1 MLPNAR
7 KEPTEIPSLARP
19 NRSVEIFHNPV
30 LLGEVANWLQIQPG
44 DLIVDMTFGAGG
56 YSRAILERLGDGVLV
71 AFDRD
76 HDAVMAGRKGFE
88 GDSRVTLHH
97 ARFSEAS
104 DYIRLHSPE
113 GHDGAVFDLGVS
125 SHQLD
130 TAERGFS
137 FRQDGP
143 LDMRMNAAEQSASA
157 ADLVNSEDARELTR
171 IFREYGEEKKARP
184 IAEAIVRRRAERPF
198 RTTRDLAEL
207 IESVVGQP
215 RPKPGVAPKHPATR
229 AFQALRIA
237 VNDELGELERGL
249 KGAMESAKPGAR
261 IAVVA
266 YHSLEDR
273 FVKNFF
279 RDAAGRCH
287 CPRHL
292 PICVCGAKAQVVVRT
307 TRAVR
312 PSEAE
317 VASNRRARSALLRV
331 AEKL

>member
-1 MLPNAR
+1 M
-7 KEPTEIPSLARP
+7 EI
-19 NRSVEIFHNPV
+19 IHDPV
-30 LLGEVANWLQIQPG
+30 MLGEVIEWLQIQPG
-44 DLIVDMTFGAGG
+44 DLIVDMTFGGGG
-56 YSRAILERLGDGVLV
+56 YSRAILDRLGDGALV

-76 HDAVMAGRKGFE
+76 HDAVMVGRE
-88 GDSRVTLHH
+88 GVGQDPRLTLHH

-104 DYIRLHSPE
+104 DYLKLHSPQ

-143 LDMRMNAAEQSASA
+143 LDMRMNPQSARASA
-157 ADLVNSEDARELTR
+157 ADLVNGEDVRRLTQ
-171 IFREYGEEKKARP
+171 IFRDYGEEKRARP
-184 IAEAIVRRRAERPF
+184 LAEAVVRRRAERPF
-198 RTTRDLAEL
+198 RTTKDLADL
-207 IESVVGQP
+207 VESVVGQP
-215 RPKPGVAPKHPATR
+215 RPRPGVAPKHPATR

-249 KGAMESAKPGAR
+249 EGAVATAKPGAR
-261 IAVVA
+261 IAVVS

-273 FVKNFF
+273 LVKNFF

-292 PICVCGAKAQVVVRT
+292 PVCVCGATSQVRIKT
-307 TRAVR
+307 TKAVR
-312 PSEAE
+312 PTEAE
-317 VASNRRARSALLRV
+317 VLRNRRARSALLRV

>member
-1 MLPNAR
+1 M
-7 KEPTEIPSLARP
+7 
-19 NRSVEIFHNPV
+19 EIFHDPV
-30 LLGEVANWLQIQPG
+30 LLGEVIEWLQIQPG
-44 DLIVDMTFGAGG
+44 DLVVDMTFGGGG
-56 YSRAILERLGDGVLV
+56 YSRAILERLGDGALV

-76 HDAVMAGRKGFE
+76 HEAVVAGRESLGE
-88 GDSRVTLHH
+88 DPRLTLHH
-97 ARFSEAS
+97 ARFSEAP
-104 DYIRLHSPE
+104 DYIRLHSPS

-143 LDMRMNAAEQSASA
+143 LDMRMNAAARGVSA
-157 ADLVNSEDARELTR
+157 ADLVNNEDARELTR
-171 IFREYGEEKKARP
+171 IFRNYGEEKKARP
-184 IAEAIVRRRAERPF
+184 LAEAIVRRRAERPF
-198 RTTRDLAEL
+198 RTTKDLADL
-207 IESVVGQP
+207 VESVVGQP
-215 RPKPGVAPKHPATR
+215 RPRPGVPVKHPATR

-237 VNDELGELERGL
+237 VNDELGELEKGL
-249 KGAMESAKPGAR
+249 EGALETAKAGAR
-261 IAVVA
+261 IVVVS

-292 PICVCGAKAQVVVRT
+292 PICVCGAEARVVVKTSKAIRP
-307 TRAVR
+307 AESEVR
-312 PSEAE
+312 R
-317 VASNRRARSALLRV
+317 NRRARSALLRV